1 MVENND
7 IYNVRLYLENTKNNL
22 TKKESGITSSDFFLN
37 IPIIKTGKKIED
49 YVNVEK
55 DVFKTQ
61 MERQN
66 INPLFIELS
75 FFNSI
80 KYVSRPDD
88 INILTYATEY
98 DFIETKANKYFIQIN
113 K

>member
-1 MVENND
+1 MTENTD
-7 IYNVRLYLENTKNNL
+7 IYAVKLYLENTDGNL

-75 FFNSI
+75 FFNTIQFIS
-80 KYVSRPDD
+80 KPDD
-88 INILTYATEY
+88 INITTYTT
-98 DFIETKANKYFIQIN
+98 DFNFIETKANKYNIQIN